1 MRIATEAWF
10 RGAWRVARLVRDPG
24 GRVTAAFAGTCRF
37 EPDGQGLACR
47 ESGVLRL
54 GGARYRAARA
64 TLWRFPGEGRVAV
77 LFEDGRPFH
86 EFGEDQPR
94 AVHLCGADRYC
105 VSYRFGGNAWF
116 SRWVVSGRAKHYVM
130 TTRYRRA

>member
-10 RGAWRVARLVRDPG
+10 RGLWRVARLIRDPAG
-24 GRVTAAFAGTCRF
+24 AVSAAFAGSCRF
-37 EPDGQGLACR
+37 EPDGEGLSCR

-54 GGARYRAARA
+54 AGGRYRAARA
-64 TLWRFPGEGRVAV
+64 TLWRFPGAGRVAV

-86 EFGEDQPR
+86 EFGADRPEG
-94 AVHLCGADRYC
+94 VHLCGADRYF
-105 VSYRFGGNAWF
+105 VTYRFGADSWL
-116 SRWVVSGRAKHYVM
+116 SRWVVSGPAKDYVM